1 MENKRM
7 TDVVDRIA
15 RKSRLAELVSLDIA
29 IADAAD
35 RMRIS
40 RNYAYA
46 LWAEIKRDLGPQA
59 A

>member
-1 MENKRM
+1 MKPETSVR
-7 TDVVDRIA
+7 A
-15 RKSRLAELVSLDIA
+15 ERKSRLAELISLDMTVP
-29 IADAAD
+29 AAAE
-35 RMRIS
+35 RMMLT